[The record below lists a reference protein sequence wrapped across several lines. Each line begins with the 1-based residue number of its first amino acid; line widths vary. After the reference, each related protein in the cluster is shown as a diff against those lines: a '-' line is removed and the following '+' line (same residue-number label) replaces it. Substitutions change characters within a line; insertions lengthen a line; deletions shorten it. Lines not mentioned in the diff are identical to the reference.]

1 MQRGRQVV
9 IQRILHIV
17 FLAFFLIQ
25 AAVGG
30 QGSEVTRILG
40 EIRSA
45 LGGDSSLASVK
56 TLAIEGQTTRVTP
69 NGESVAQDFEIA
81 IDLDPKAPKY
91 MKRDV
96 IANMNGNVVS
106 RRSGFNGNE
115 LIYEVDAPPELTG
128 GGGTMRFTPMSA
140 LGPNATSEQI
150 AEQSKQRLLT
160 AKREFTRLAIAVLG
174 AATTAYPVEFK
185 YVGVV
190 DGKDG
195 KTTALELTSA
205 DGFKAT
211 LYVDGK
217 SHLPVSLSWMDKEP
231 VRLTMSSGGGNSLS
245 VGGGTTVITSSAD
258 GPRTPEEIAQMQA
271 DMQRRIKEAEA
282 NRRVVEFRVVYGDYK
297 TINGVRIPTRLQHTI
312 DGNPTE
318 QITLQKVSPNAK
330 VDAKFRR

>member
-1 MQRGRQVV
+1 M
-9 IQRILHIV
+9 IKRILHIV

-45 LGGDSSLASVK
+45 LGGDSTLASVK

-69 NGESVAQDFEIA
+69 NGDSVAQDFEIA

-91 MKRDV
+91 LKRDV
-96 IANMNGNVVS
+96 VANLGGNEIS

-115 LIYEVDAPPELTG
+115 LIYEVDTPPAMSG
-128 GGGTMRFTPMSA
+128 GVRFTPMSG
-140 LGPNATSEQI
+140 LGPNATPEQI

-174 AATTAYPVEFK
+174 HATTAYPVEFK
-185 YVGVV
+185 YIGLV
-190 DGKDG
+190 DATNGKAN
-195 KTTALELTSA
+195 ALEITST

-217 SHLPVSLSWMDKEP
+217 SHLPVMLTWMEKEP
-231 VRLTMSSGGGNSLS
+231 VRLTMSAGMGGGGNSMS
-245 VGGGTTVITSSAD
+245 VGGGTTVITGSAD
-258 GPRTPEEIAQMQA
+258 VSRTPEELAQMQA

-282 NRRVVEFRVVYGDYK
+282 NRRLVEFRVVYGEYK
-297 TINGVRIPTRLQHTI
+297 TINGVRVPTRLQHTV

-318 QITLQKVSPNAK
+318 QITLQKVSLNAK
-330 VDAKFRR
+330 VDGKFRR